1 MTLKTNI
8 VPGSSWS
15 VSKNDFILHISLHI
29 FMDVIDWLSS
39 KHFIS
44 HSHDENK
51 FKIKRG
57 HWISIMEYG

>member
-1 MTLKTNI
+1 
-8 VPGSSWS
+8 
-15 VSKNDFILHISLHI
+15 
-29 FMDVIDWLSS
+29 MDVIDWLSS